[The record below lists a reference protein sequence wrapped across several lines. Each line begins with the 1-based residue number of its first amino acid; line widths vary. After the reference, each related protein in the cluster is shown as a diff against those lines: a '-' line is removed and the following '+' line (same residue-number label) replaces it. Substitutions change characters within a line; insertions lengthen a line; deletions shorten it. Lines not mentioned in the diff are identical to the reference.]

1 MIKTCKPNGQVP
13 VPATADELIA
23 FLKTHVTSNLNYL
36 QAAMGVVEE
45 AYARNPAVRH
55 AFANQDGAK
64 HGVDSLVY
72 SLGAAAKYAHQVEKA
87 RHWRVR
93 RAGSV
98 A

>member
-23 FLKTHVTSNLNYL
+23 FLTTHVTANLNYL
-36 QAAMGVVEE
+36 QAAAGVVEE
-45 AYARNPAVRH
+45 AYARNPTVRR

-64 HGVDSLVY
+64 HGVASLVY
-72 SLGAAAKYAHQVEKA
+72 SLGAAVKYAHQIEKSRHHRA
-87 RHWRVR
+87 RRTT
-93 RAGSV
+93 SV